1 MAETRL
7 SGTLIRTGTNIG
19 PVNQLSIGNVT
30 TPSGSLHVG
39 GTTVLQQILEKN
51 TVSATAAT
59 GTINFDVLTQG
70 VLYYTTNSSGNWT
83 VNFRGDGTT
92 TLNNIMYIGQSLS
105 VAFLVTNGSPAFYAT
120 VHQIDG
126 NVISP
131 KWQGA
136 SPPTAGSTN
145 SIDVYSYAII
155 KTANATFTV
164 LASVVP
170 FA

>member
-19 PVNQLSIGNVT
+19 PVNKLSVGDVT

-51 TVSATAAT
+51 TISATSAT

-70 VLYYTTNSSGNWT
+70 VLYYTLNASANWT
-83 VNFRGDGTT
+83 LNFRGNVTT
-92 TLNNIMYIGQSLS
+92 TLNSMMYIGQSLT
-105 VAFLVTNGSPAFYAT
+105 VAFLVTTGTPAYYAT
-120 VHQIDG
+120 AHTIDG
-126 NVISP
+126 ISVTP
-131 KWQGA
+131 KWQGGFA
-136 SPPTAGSTN
+136 PTYGNPN
-145 SIDVYSYAII
+145 SIDVYSFTII
-155 KTANATFTV
+155 KTANTTFTV
-164 LASVVP
+164 LAALVP